1 MGIEGGRMTRV
12 AALGWAA
19 ALLLIAVTAHQAE
32 LVSLSDETLD
42 DVMMLDATPEQ
53 IAKTGLMTRA
63 KNVAQAAFDTTSRV
77 CPIAITGRTEAQTK
91 TDITK
96 AGAAIKTAMDAAYK
110 MVVSAPKPSGN
121 TTAPAKGTAKGSNS
135 TVPAK
140 GKAKGNATELVELEE
155 SVAAPAPAP
164 APAKAP
170 AAAAPAPAAAA
181 PAPAAEAPVPAPAAA
196 TQAASVVTGSLASH
210 ACEQFWK
217 EVTATTKKLEGV
229 AETSA
234 EASLKTASEAASK
247 GFVSLAAKMVA
258 PGYSFGSKP
267 ATPAAKATA
276 VSNKTAAANKTAA
289 EEVEMLM

>member
-32 LVSLSDETLD
+32 LVSLDDETLD

-96 AGAAIKTAMDAAYK
+96 AGASIKTAMDAAYK

-121 TTAPAKGTAKGSNS
+121 TTAPAKGGNS

-164 APAKAP
+164 AP
-170 AAAAPAPAAAA
+170 
-181 PAPAAEAPVPAPAAA
+181 APVPAPAAA

-247 GFVSLAAKMVA
+247 GFVSLAAKMIA

>member
-121 TTAPAKGTAKGSNS
+121 STA
-135 TVPAK
+135 PAK

-170 AAAAPAPAAAA
+170 AAAAPAPAAA
-181 PAPAAEAPVPAPAAA
+181 APVPAPAAA

-247 GFVSLAAKMVA
+247 AFVSLAAKMIA
-258 PGYSFGSKP
+258 PGYSFGSNP
-267 ATPAAKATA
+267 ATPAAKATNTT
-276 VSNKTAAANKTAA
+276 VVANKTAA
-289 EEVEMLM
+289 

>member
-1 MGIEGGRMTRV
+1 MGEGGRMTRL

-121 TTAPAKGTAKGSNS
+121 TTWAAKGAAKGSNS

-181 PAPAAEAPVPAPAAA
+181 PAPAAAAA

-247 GFVSLAAKMVA
+247 AFVSLAAKMIA
-258 PGYSFGSKP
+258 PGYSFGS
-267 ATPAAKATA
+267 
-276 VSNKTAAANKTAA
+276 N
-289 EEVEMLM
+289 

>member
-1 MGIEGGRMTRV
+1 MGEGGRMTRV

-32 LVSLSDETLD
+32 LVSLNDETLD

-121 TTAPAKGTAKGSNS
+121 TTAPAKGSNS

-140 GKAKGNATELVELEE
+140 GKAKGNTTELVELEE

-164 APAKAP
+164 APAQAP

-181 PAPAAEAPVPAPAAA
+181 PAPAAAAPVPAPAAA

-247 GFVSLAAKMVA
+247 GFVSLAAKMIA

-289 EEVEMLM
+289 EEVEM

>member
-32 LVSLSDETLD
+32 LVSLNDETLD

-121 TTAPAKGTAKGSNS
+121 TTAPAKGGNS

-164 APAKAP
+164 APAP
-170 AAAAPAPAAAA
+170 
-181 PAPAAEAPVPAPAAA
+181 AA

>member
-1 MGIEGGRMTRV
+1 MGEGGRMTRV

-32 LVSLSDETLD
+32 LVSLNDETLD

-121 TTAPAKGTAKGSNS
+121 TTAPAKGSNS

-140 GKAKGNATELVELEE
+140 GKAKGNTTELVELEE

-164 APAKAP
+164 APAQAP

-181 PAPAAEAPVPAPAAA
+181 PAPTAAAPVPAPAAA

-247 GFVSLAAKMVA
+247 GFVSLAAKMIA

-289 EEVEMLM
+289 EEVEM

>member
-121 TTAPAKGTAKGSNS
+121 TTAPAKGAAKGSNS

-181 PAPAAEAPVPAPAAA
+181 PAPAAAAA

-247 GFVSLAAKMVA
+247 AFVSLAAKMIA
-258 PGYSFGSKP
+258 PGYSFGSNP
-267 ATPAAKATA
+267 ATPAAKAT
-276 VSNKTAAANKTAA
+276 NTT
-289 EEVEMLM
+289 

>member
-1 MGIEGGRMTRV
+1 MGEGGRMTRV

-32 LVSLSDETLD
+32 LVSLNDETLD

-121 TTAPAKGTAKGSNS
+121 TTAPAKGSNS

-140 GKAKGNATELVELEE
+140 GKAKGNTTELVELEE

-164 APAKAP
+164 APA
-170 AAAAPAPAAAA
+170 AA
-181 PAPAAEAPVPAPAAA
+181 APVPAPAAA

-247 GFVSLAAKMVA
+247 GFVSLAAKMIA

-289 EEVEMLM
+289 EEVEM

>member
-1 MGIEGGRMTRV
+1 MGEGGRMTRV

-32 LVSLSDETLD
+32 LVSLNDETLD

-96 AGAAIKTAMDAAYK
+96 AGAAIKTAMDPAYK

-121 TTAPAKGTAKGSNS
+121 TTAPAKGGNS

-155 SVAAPAPAP
+155 SVEAPSPAPAP
-164 APAKAP
+164 
-170 AAAAPAPAAAA
+170 APAPAAAA
-181 PAPAAEAPVPAPAAA
+181 PAPAAAAPVPAPAAA

>member
-32 LVSLSDETLD
+32 LVNLSDETLD

-121 TTAPAKGTAKGSNS
+121 TTAPAKGSNS

-140 GKAKGNATELVELEE
+140 GKAKGNTTELVELEE

-164 APAKAP
+164 AT
-170 AAAAPAPAAAA
+170 AAAAPAPAAA
-181 PAPAAEAPVPAPAAA
+181 APVPAPAAA

-234 EASLKTASEAASK
+234 EASLKT
-247 GFVSLAAKMVA
+247 
-258 PGYSFGSKP
+258 
-267 ATPAAKATA
+267 
-276 VSNKTAAANKTAA
+276 
-289 EEVEMLM
+289 

>member
-32 LVSLSDETLD
+32 LVSLNDETLD

-121 TTAPAKGTAKGSNS
+121 TTAPAKGGNS

-155 SVAAPAPAP
+155 SVAAPAPSP
-164 APAKAP
+164 AP
-170 AAAAPAPAAAA
+170 APAPAAA
-181 PAPAAEAPVPAPAAA
+181 APVPAPAAA

-234 EASLKTASEAASK
+234 EASLKTASEAA
-247 GFVSLAAKMVA
+247 
-258 PGYSFGSKP
+258 
-267 ATPAAKATA
+267 
-276 VSNKTAAANKTAA
+276 
-289 EEVEMLM
+289 

>member
-32 LVSLSDETLD
+32 LVSLNDETLD

-121 TTAPAKGTAKGSNS
+121 TTAPAKGGNS

-164 APAKAP
+164 
-170 AAAAPAPAAAA
+170 
-181 PAPAAEAPVPAPAAA
+181 A

-289 EEVEMLM
+289 EE

>member
-121 TTAPAKGTAKGSNS
+121 TTAPAKGAAKGSNS

-155 SVAAPAPAP
+155 SVAAPAPAT
-164 APAKAP
+164 AP

-181 PAPAAEAPVPAPAAA
+181 PAPAAAAPVPAPAAA

-234 EASLKTASEAASK
+234 EA
-247 GFVSLAAKMVA
+247 
-258 PGYSFGSKP
+258 
-267 ATPAAKATA
+267 
-276 VSNKTAAANKTAA
+276 
-289 EEVEMLM
+289 

>member
-121 TTAPAKGTAKGSNS
+121 TTAPAKGAAKGSNS

-155 SVAAPAPAP
+155 SVAAPAPA
-164 APAKAP
+164 
-170 AAAAPAPAAAA
+170 
-181 PAPAAEAPVPAPAAA
+181 PAPAAA

-247 GFVSLAAKMVA
+247 AFVSLAAKMIA
-258 PGYSFGSKP
+258 PGY
-267 ATPAAKATA
+267 
-276 VSNKTAAANKTAA
+276 
-289 EEVEMLM
+289 